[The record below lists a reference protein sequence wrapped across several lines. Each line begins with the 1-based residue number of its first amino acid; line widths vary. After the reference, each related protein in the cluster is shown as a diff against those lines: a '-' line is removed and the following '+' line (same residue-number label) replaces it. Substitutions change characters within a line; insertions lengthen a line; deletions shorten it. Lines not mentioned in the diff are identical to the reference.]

1 MNHDYIKQLK
11 QYQVAQALEKDLG
24 NPLDPESMMSFKS
37 AIDLDE
43 SEEFPHQEI
52 AWLYNWNL
60 QDYYV
65 PVDCGGKFTNFEEFL
80 AFVRVLS
87 RRDLTTAI
95 AFTTLFWSF
104 LTWLAG
110 TDEQKQKLSKFIR
123 EEHGAMCLGYS
134 EKEHGSDLVNGSLTA
149 TKVPGGYLLNGEKW
163 PINRA
168 TISGVSYIL
177 AKTDSE
183 GGAKSLT
190 LFAVDKSQLATS
202 EYYNLPKIL
211 THGVRASDMS
221 GIGFKNCFVP
231 DSMRLREEGDG
242 LELGLKGFQVTRTL
256 CAAFAQGAAD
266 TALRT
271 TLKFARDR
279 QLYNKTV
286 FDLPQPRKTLVDAF
300 LDILICD
307 CETIGAARGFSVVPE
322 QFSVW
327 ASVTKYFVPVQL
339 ETMVNN
345 VYVVLGSRFY
355 MREEH
360 EFGIFQK
367 MLRDNSI
374 ISMFD
379 GSSVVNLHALILQF
393 RQITKARSR
402 RKQKDL
408 EQSQSHLETIF
419 SLNKPLLNF
428 NPTKLELFGRGADD
442 VLQGLEIAIQQLK
455 WIEEV
460 TEIDREIL
468 SQLIGLSEMLL
479 EELNAHDE
487 LIANS
492 KFEFGHD
499 QSPELFEIAKKY
511 CTLHAAVSCL
521 HMWIYNRR
529 ILGEFFAKGEWL
541 VLSLHRLLR
550 SLRPLPYFISE
561 AYLENVAQELI
572 RLDNENRLFSIVPFQ
587 LAQKQEENTNANKEF
602 QLQY

>member
-1 MNHDYIKQLK
+1 MNNLK
-11 QYQVAQALEKDLG
+11 HYHIAEALEKDLG
-24 NPLDPESMMSFKS
+24 DPLNPDSILSFKR
-37 AIDLDE
+37 AIELDE
-43 SEEFPHQEI
+43 KEEFPHQEI

-65 PVDCGGKFTNFEEFL
+65 PVNCGGKFTNFEEFV

-87 RRDLTTAI
+87 RRDLTTGI

-110 TDEQKQKLSKFIR
+110 TEEQKQKFSQFIR

-134 EKEHGSDLVNGSLTA
+134 EREHGSDLVGGSLTA

-168 TISGVSYIL
+168 TISGISFIL

-190 LFAVDKSQLATS
+190 LFAVEKSKLASS

-211 THGVRASDMS
+211 THGIRGSDMS
-221 GIGFKNCFVP
+221 GIGFTNCFVP
-231 DSMRLREEGDG
+231 DSMRLGQEGDG
-242 LELGLKGFQVTRTL
+242 LELALKGFQVTRTL

-271 TLKFARDR
+271 TLKFSRDR

-286 FDLPQPRKTLVDAF
+286 FDLPQPRKVLVDAF

-307 CETIGAARGFSVVPE
+307 CKTIGASRGFSVVPE

-327 ASVTKYFVPVQL
+327 ASTTKYFVPTQL

-345 VYVVLGSRFY
+345 VYTVLGSRFY

-367 MLRDNSI
+367 VLRDNSI

-379 GSSVVNLHALILQF
+379 GSTVVNLHALMLQF
-393 RQITKARSR
+393 RQLTKARSR
-402 RKQKDL
+402 RKPEDL
-408 EQSQSHLETIF
+408 KQLESRLEIIF
-419 SLNKPLLNF
+419 SLDKPLPNF
-428 NPTKLELFGRGADD
+428 DPTKLELFGRGADD
-442 VLQGLEIAIQQLK
+442 VLQGLEIAIDRLEKLQGNP
-455 WIEEV
+455 
-460 TEIDREIL
+460 EIDREMLEKAIAL
-468 SQLIGLSEMLL
+468 SKMIL
-479 EELNAHDE
+479 EELDAHDE
-487 LIANS
+487 LISNS

-499 QSPELFEIAKKY
+499 QSPELFEIAKNY
-511 CTLHAAVSCL
+511 CTLHSAVSCL
-521 HMWIYNRR
+521 HMWIYNRKT
-529 ILGEFFAKGEWL
+529 LGEFFAKGEWL
-541 VLSLHRLLR
+541 VLSLHKLLR
-550 SLRPLPYFISE
+550 TLKPLPYFISE
-561 AYLENVAQELI
+561 AYLENVALELI
-572 RLDNENRLFSIVPFQ
+572 KLDDENKLFSIVPFQ
-587 LAQKQEENTNANKEF
+587 LAQKQEENTNANKQF